1 MPTTIAL
8 PIPTERYQLFAAN
21 VTDTQVRLNG
31 RPVGLQVTGDL
42 PLLRS
47 ESIPAGTVELLPSSI
62 TFLSVPEAENRHCL

>member
-8 PIPTERYQLFAAN
+8 PIPTERYQLF

-31 RPVGLQVTGDL
+31 RPLGLQVTGDL

-47 ESIPAGTVELLPSSI
+47 ESIPAGTVELPPSSI